1 MSCRRQSG
9 PFWIATLP
17 DKKGGRARTKTAYY
31 LNRKLSVV
39 ALVSQGV
46 RLPKGPWIWVANGS
60 LPAWQVEKMLTEAFP
75 VLKGTVL
82 TFITLKSD
90 AEVKAFERALQGRD

>member
-1 MSCRRQSG
+1 
-9 PFWIATLP
+9 
-17 DKKGGRARTKTAYY
+17 
-31 LNRKLSVV
+31 
-39 ALVSQGV
+39 
-46 RLPKGPWIWVANGS
+46 
-60 LPAWQVEKMLTEAFP
+60 VEKMLTEAFP